1 MTVHPESV
9 EFVHA
14 VRTRLAAHGLVSAR
28 GELTLAAYEAVFPR
42 LEKYSRRHFRVQED
56 GRNICHLI
64 VGADLAPVHLQAE
77 KFFEACPKLICRP
90 LLFWENGNGTGHL
103 CLEHFAGESL
113 DDAVLA
119 GRCSEAQWTSSIR
132 RAQQLLA
139 GSQQTSDRA
148 KLDTEIG
155 DLVEKACSFPGL
167 SGIDTLLLRELA
179 GSVLMAKAPSE
190 DLFIRW
196 SNADF
201 IGRNLLIN
209 PSGDLRL
216 IDYEHAGPT
225 HFWASDWLR
234 LIRFSSLP
242 PGLDQKSIPELTPD
256 HRCWHEVQLWLQN
269 LAQLRES
276 GTTEAVVHHT
286 ASVVRLLFEAISRLA
301 GNDLSDPHRS
311 FLLAILG
318 GHRPNETG
326 RWAESGDRK
335 MLTSILAADLEQ
347 AKYSLLTMNRQLI
360 QQEATYEVEQGA
372 RENQR
377 SAKESLETEVSRLR
391 RELRRAQ
398 QYIDQGLINS
408 DRRAT
413 TCKFGIDQVTPLNS
427 ADGKLSLSG
436 WILGADPELRKVRLR
451 LDGGQIFDCQTAIPR
466 PDVAAAYPQ
475 DPGNLASGFSVET
488 QIPAGFHIGTIEQ
501 RDVTGDWAAVASLS
515 IVAGIS
521 PIIARLEIPVPPR
534 RPAGECQING
544 WCFHPQIEIESLSV
558 RFGTTIAP
566 LAYGLLRPDV
576 GASYPG
582 IAAAERSGF
591 TGIIQLTSGKGDI
604 VMITTLR
611 DGSRLET
618 VIARDIFVPY
628 EALERATRDLLVPEP
643 ETQKTEPT
651 ATRELNVPLDFG
663 QLQNSGV
670 VLQRGWSEP
679 EGGFRWAIGPRAGL
693 KFLFSS
699 PERPRRLSIL
709 LFPFIVPGKLDRQ
722 RININFPSGTVPDTI
737 ELTQGSH
744 QELII
749 ELSPLAPRSKVF
761 HLQFGFP
768 DACRPKDLGLSE
780 DARLLSVGFLEL
792 TLS

>member
-1 MTVHPESV
+1 MTVNPESV
-9 EFVHA
+9 EFVNA
-14 VRTRLAAHGLVSAR
+14 VRTRLAAHGLVSASA
-28 GELTLAAYEAVFPR
+28 EITLAAYEAVFPR
-42 LEKYSRRHFRVQED
+42 REKFSRRHFRVQED
-56 GRNICHLI
+56 GENICHLI
-64 VGADLAPVHLQAE
+64 VGANLAPVHLQAG

-90 LLFWENGNGTGHL
+90 LLFWEEPDGTGHL

-139 GSQQTSDRA
+139 GSQQTSDRT
-148 KLDTEIG
+148 KLESEIRE
-155 DLVEKACSFPGL
+155 LVEKACSFPGL

-190 DLFIRW
+190 DLFTRW

-201 IGRNLLIN
+201 IGRNLLID

-234 LIRFSSLP
+234 LIRFSNLP
-242 PGLDQKSIPELTPD
+242 PGLDQKSIPELAPD

-269 LAQLRES
+269 LAQLREAE
-276 GTTEAVVHHT
+276 TTEAVVHHT
-286 ASVVRLLFEAISRLA
+286 ASVVRLLFEAIGRLA
-301 GNDLSDPHRS
+301 GRDLSDPHRS
-311 FLLAILG
+311 FLLTILG

-326 RWAESGDRK
+326 KWAESGDRK
-335 MLTSILAADLEQ
+335 SRESILAADLEQ
-347 AKYSLLTMNRQLI
+347 AQYRLLALNRQLI
-360 QQEATYEVEQGA
+360 QQEAMYAVAQGA
-372 RENQR
+372 KETQR
-377 SAKESLETEVSRLR
+377 SAKESLETEISRLR
-391 RELRRAQ
+391 RELHRAQ
-398 QYIDQGLINS
+398 QYVDRRLNNS
-408 DRRAT
+408 DGQT
-413 TCKFGIDQVTPLNS
+413 TAGKFGIDQIGPLNS
-427 ADGKLSLSG
+427 ADGKFSLSG
-436 WILGADPELRKVRLR
+436 WIIGARPRLRKVRLR

-466 PDVAAAYPQ
+466 PDVAAAYPD
-475 DPGNLASGFSVET
+475 DPGNLSSGFSVET

-501 RDVTGDWAAVASLS
+501 REVTGDWVALTSLS
-515 IVAGIS
+515 LVAGIS
-521 PIIARLEIPVPPR
+521 PIIARLEMPIPPR
-534 RPAGECQING
+534 PPAGRCQING
-544 WCFHPQIEIESLSV
+544 WCFHPQIEVESLCV
-558 RFGTTIAP
+558 RFGTMIAP
-566 LAYGLLRPDV
+566 LTYGILRPDI

-591 TGIIQLTSGKGDI
+591 TGIIQLGSGKGDI
-604 VMITTLR
+604 VMIATLR

-618 VIARDIFVPY
+618 VIARDIFVPH

-643 ETQKTEPT
+643 EAQKTEPT
-651 ATRELNVPLDFG
+651 ATREINSPLDFG
-663 QLQNSGV
+663 QTQNSGV
-670 VLQRGWSEP
+670 VLQGGWSES

-699 PERPRRLSIL
+699 AERPRRLRIL
-709 LFPFIVPGKLDRQ
+709 LCPFIVPGKLDRQ
-722 RININFPSGTVPDTI
+722 RININFPSGTTPDTI
-737 ELTQGSH
+737 ELTQGIH

-749 ELSPLAPRSKVF
+749 ELSPLPPRSKVF

-780 DARLLSVGFLEL
+780 DTRLLSVGFFEF